1 MYYLDFMEMQAREG
15 ERGSTMRR
23 IRQVVGL
30 MVVFVVASTFAAQTY
45 TQKVNGIT
53 WTYIVTNGYASVGS
67 GEYNWRTGV
76 AITAVPTSTVGAITI
91 PSSLGGYPVKDIEDY
106 AFYKCGKL
114 TGVTIPN
121 GVANIGYFAFKYCDS
136 LGSVSM
142 PNTLTS
148 IKDDVFGGCT
158 NLTSVTIP
166 VGVKSIGQYAFS
178 SCKRLTSVTIPNSVT
193 NIGYSAF
200 AFCHGLASI
209 TLPFVGVHRG
219 NTDTKESLFGH
230 IFGQSP
236 SDTGIKVKQYYT
248 PSSAVEN
255 YIPASLRSVVITDE
269 TELGHGAFYGCYMLT
284 NVIIPNSVT
293 NIASYAFYGCSGLTS
308 MIIPDGVQS
317 ISSNMFNGCLRLNGV
332 VMPDSISTI
341 ESYAFNGCTNL
352 TNIAIP
358 GGVKNIGD
366 SVFQSCSGMTSIVIP
381 DGVISIGSSSFSG
394 CWRLESITMPSG
406 MTNIG
411 TNMFYGCYSLTNVTI
426 PDVVTNIGNYAFAN
440 CIGLTSVTIGNSV
453 ADIGS
458 SAFRDCRGL
467 ANVTIPDSV
476 TNVGDSAFYGCNGL
490 TTVVIGKGVANIGSR
505 SFSGCNAIR
514 DVAINQCVCSSK
526 LSSVFPSS
534 CSTITNVV
542 IFDDVA
548 SVGDSAFSDCSGLMS
563 VTIPDS
569 VTSIG
574 SSAFSRCSGLTS
586 VTIPDSVTSLG
597 SSAFNA
603 CGLMDRIIFDGD
615 APLLGSGVFRG
626 ISDQCHIFVSRN
638 SMGWDTAI
646 PGEWN
651 GLPIDYK
658 SYIVSFDARGGV
670 LPEAERM
677 IDYGDSIGELPI
689 PTKEHCS
696 FDGWFTLPVG
706 GEEVQPSN
714 LALGDIALY
723 AHWIVDQYRV
733 AYNFGEGDIW
743 WRCPA
748 VGVYRSTQSSF
759 SIMQDYDLPTVIPNV
774 YRTGYTFQGWEPE
787 VAATVPAEDVEYT
800 AQWSINSYN
809 ITFNANGGVGGMST
823 NLEYGTTLIAPVVSR
838 IGYIFNHWEP
848 DVPATVPAQNITCL
862 AQWTPIKYTVTFDA
876 NGGQDGITGE
886 VDYDSELVAPEVS
899 REGYTFLG
907 WTPEVA
913 AKVPLGGA
921 TYTAQ
926 WQINQYEV
934 VFDANGGDGGTCTN
948 LDYGTEI
955 VAPTI
960 TRTGYSFCG
969 WSPSVDETVPACD
982 VTYAAQWTPN
992 KYIVTFDAN
1001 GGEGGISEDLD
1012 FESAI
1017 SAPIVTRNGYT
1028 LKGWSPSLDETVPL
1042 GGATYTAQWEINQY
1056 TVTFDANG
1064 GVGGMS
1070 GKQDYGTAIVVPTVT
1085 REGYTFQGWLPEI
1098 PATVPE
1104 GDVTYT
1110 AQWEINKYTVVFDA
1124 NGGDGGASLLYEHGE
1139 SLPMPTAPTRDKY
1152 NFVGW
1157 FTAAE
1162 GGEAFIFENAV
1173 VTSAMTL
1180 YAHWEMKQ
1188 NTWFYDVEKGKATI
1202 TKYSTT
1208 DSDITIPSELD
1219 GYPVAVIAGEA
1230 FENCT
1235 NSTSIVVPTSVT
1247 SIGAGAFNGCCR
1259 LKTITLPFVG
1269 SARRNS
1275 GVSNALFGYI
1285 FGESAYM
1292 GGTSTKQYYSSA
1304 SYSTFY
1310 IPSALRQVI
1319 ITDESLFGY
1328 GAFSY
1333 CSGLT
1338 NITFGS
1344 TLTSIG
1350 PAAFRSCGGLTS
1362 MTIPSSVTSIGN
1374 QAFDGCSKLANVY
1387 VDDVAAWCKISF
1399 GNYYSNPLVYANK
1412 FYLNGRL
1419 VTNLEIPNSVTSI
1432 GAYAFCKCS
1441 GLTRVTIPDTV
1452 TRIGA
1457 YAFRNCTGLTGM
1469 TIPNSVTIIGNDAFY
1484 SCSKLV
1490 SVEIGDSVTSIGAN
1504 AFENCSK
1511 LASVT
1516 IPGLVTYIGS
1526 SAFCNCGGLTNV
1538 VFRGDAPT
1546 MGSGA
1551 FNNVDIDCCV
1561 YVRRAS
1567 SGWGVEIPGIWQGM
1581 LIDYVRRNVA
1591 FDADGGNCEVAN
1603 ACVVDGSAIGELP
1616 TPTRW
1621 GYTFKG
1627 WWTAHDGG
1635 EEVTGETMIEEDLTL
1650 YAHWGRHIV
1659 AAPEITPVDGSAFY
1673 GDLCKVTI
1681 ICATDGALIYYSD
1694 DGATPKIDDDYLYD
1708 APFTINDTT
1717 VIKAVAVFE
1726 GVRSDYVT
1734 VTITKED
1741 KSLNAVLDAPDSV
1754 TIASDPA
1761 VPWQSVANDAAKVG
1775 GSSARSGAIGNR
1787 TNTWLSA
1794 TVEGAGT
1801 MIFWCKVSCEHD
1813 EDNMFTWDRLMI
1825 YTNDVEIVEWRMDGE
1840 TDWTERTLSFD
1851 GGTNTVK
1858 WVYYKDRTGA
1868 DGEDCSWIDA
1878 VTWTPSE
1885 AADPI
1890 PAVAVD
1896 ADTATVNAAV
1906 DGAGFVD
1913 AAVKVAIWGSATE
1926 YNKFKTWADGVKG
1939 VTGDALAGEAAVV
1952 ANAHA
1957 AVAYLLGA
1965 ERLFENEPT
1974 VEIGEL
1980 AIVDGESAGTTAMT
1994 VAVTVKDGESAVA
2007 VSVANVAAMFEATS
2021 DLGDWDGAAK
2031 LTPTVTTSGTD
2042 ASGKM
2047 TFVVTPGDGTANR
2060 AFLRIK
2066 R

>member
-1 MYYLDFMEMQAREG
+1 M
-15 ERGSTMRR
+15 
-23 IRQVVGL
+23 
-30 MVVFVVASTFAAQTY
+30 
-45 TQKVNGIT
+45 
-53 WTYIVTNGYASVGS
+53 
-67 GEYNWRTGV
+67 
-76 AITAVPTSTVGAITI
+76 
-91 PSSLGGYPVKDIEDY
+91 
-106 AFYKCGKL
+106 
-114 TGVTIPN
+114 
-121 GVANIGYFAFKYCDS
+121 
-136 LGSVSM
+136 
-142 PNTLTS
+142 
-148 IKDDVFGGCT
+148 
-158 NLTSVTIP
+158 
-166 VGVKSIGQYAFS
+166 
-178 SCKRLTSVTIPNSVT
+178 
-193 NIGYSAF
+193 
-200 AFCHGLASI
+200 
-209 TLPFVGVHRG
+209 
-219 NTDTKESLFGH
+219 
-230 IFGQSP
+230 
-236 SDTGIKVKQYYT
+236 
-248 PSSAVEN
+248 
-255 YIPASLRSVVITDE
+255 
-269 TELGHGAFYGCYMLT
+269 
-284 NVIIPNSVT
+284 
-293 NIASYAFYGCSGLTS
+293 
-308 MIIPDGVQS
+308 
-317 ISSNMFNGCLRLNGV
+317 
-332 VMPDSISTI
+332 
-341 ESYAFNGCTNL
+341 
-352 TNIAIP
+352 
-358 GGVKNIGD
+358 
-366 SVFQSCSGMTSIVIP
+366 
-381 DGVISIGSSSFSG
+381 
-394 CWRLESITMPSG
+394 
-406 MTNIG
+406 
-411 TNMFYGCYSLTNVTI
+411 
-426 PDVVTNIGNYAFAN
+426 
-440 CIGLTSVTIGNSV
+440 
-453 ADIGS
+453 
-458 SAFRDCRGL
+458 
-467 ANVTIPDSV
+467 
-476 TNVGDSAFYGCNGL
+476 
-490 TTVVIGKGVANIGSR
+490 
-505 SFSGCNAIR
+505 
-514 DVAINQCVCSSK
+514 
-526 LSSVFPSS
+526 
-534 CSTITNVV
+534 
-542 IFDDVA
+542 
-548 SVGDSAFSDCSGLMS
+548 
-563 VTIPDS
+563 
-569 VTSIG
+569 
-574 SSAFSRCSGLTS
+574 
-586 VTIPDSVTSLG
+586 
-597 SSAFNA
+597 
-603 CGLMDRIIFDGD
+603 
-615 APLLGSGVFRG
+615 
-626 ISDQCHIFVSRN
+626 
-638 SMGWDTAI
+638 
-646 PGEWN
+646 
-651 GLPIDYK
+651 
-658 SYIVSFDARGGV
+658 
-670 LPEAERM
+670 
-677 IDYGDSIGELPI
+677 
-689 PTKEHCS
+689 
-696 FDGWFTLPVG
+696 
-706 GEEVQPSN
+706 
-714 LALGDIALY
+714 
-723 AHWIVDQYRV
+723 
-733 AYNFGEGDIW
+733 
-743 WRCPA
+743 
-748 VGVYRSTQSSF
+748 
-759 SIMQDYDLPTVIPNV
+759 
-774 YRTGYTFQGWEPE
+774 
-787 VAATVPAEDVEYT
+787 
-800 AQWSINSYN
+800 
-809 ITFNANGGVGGMST
+809 
-823 NLEYGTTLIAPVVSR
+823 
-838 IGYIFNHWEP
+838 
-848 DVPATVPAQNITCL
+848 
-862 AQWTPIKYTVTFDA
+862 
-876 NGGQDGITGE
+876 
-886 VDYDSELVAPEVS
+886 
-899 REGYTFLG
+899 
-907 WTPEVA
+907 
-913 AKVPLGGA
+913 
-921 TYTAQ
+921 
-926 WQINQYEV
+926 
-934 VFDANGGDGGTCTN
+934 
-948 LDYGTEI
+948 
-955 VAPTI
+955 
-960 TRTGYSFCG
+960 
-969 WSPSVDETVPACD
+969 
-982 VTYAAQWTPN
+982 
-992 KYIVTFDAN
+992 
-1001 GGEGGISEDLD
+1001 
-1012 FESAI
+1012 
-1017 SAPIVTRNGYT
+1017 
-1028 LKGWSPSLDETVPL
+1028 
-1042 GGATYTAQWEINQY
+1042 
-1056 TVTFDANG
+1056 
-1064 GVGGMS
+1064 
-1070 GKQDYGTAIVVPTVT
+1070 T
-1085 REGYTFQGWLPEI
+1085 REGYTFQGWLPEVA
-1098 PATVPE
+1098 ATVPE

-1219 GYPVAVIAGEA
+1219 GYPVAVIAGGA

-1235 NSTSIVVPTSVT
+1235 NSTSIVVPPSVT
-1247 SIGAGAFNGCCR
+1247 SIGAGAFNGCCH

-1551 FNNVDIDCCV
+1551 FNNVDTDCCV

-1591 FDADGGNCEVAN
+1591 FDADGGNCEVTN

-1635 EEVTGETMIEEDLTL
+1635 EEVAGETMIEEDLTL

-1681 ICATDGALIYYSD
+1681 ICPTDGALIYYSD

-1741 KSLNAVLDAPDSV
+1741 KSLNAVLDAPDFV

-1825 YTNDVEIVEWRMDGE
+1825 YTNDVEIAEWRMDGE
-1840 TDWTERTLSFD
+1840 TDWTERTLAFGS
-1851 GGTNTVK
+1851 GTNTVK

-1868 DGEDCSWIDA
+1868 DGEDCAWVDA

-1896 ADTATVNAAV
+1896 ADAATVNAAV

-1913 AAVKVAIWGSATE
+1913 AAVKVAIGGSAAE

-1939 VTGDALAGEAAVV
+1939 ATGDALAGEAAVV

-1957 AVAYLLGA
+1957 AAAYLLGS
-1965 ERLFENEPT
+1965 ERLFENEPA

-1980 AIVDGESAGTTAMT
+1980 IIADGESAGTTAMT

-2007 VSVANVAAMFEATS
+2007 VSAAKVAAMFEATG
-2021 DLGDWDGAAK
+2021 DLGDWTGVAK
-2031 LTPTVTTSGTD
+2031 LTPKVTTSGTD

-2047 TFVVTPGDGTANR
+2047 TFVVTPGDGTAAK
-2060 AFLRIK
+2060 AFLRIRK
-2066 R
+2066 